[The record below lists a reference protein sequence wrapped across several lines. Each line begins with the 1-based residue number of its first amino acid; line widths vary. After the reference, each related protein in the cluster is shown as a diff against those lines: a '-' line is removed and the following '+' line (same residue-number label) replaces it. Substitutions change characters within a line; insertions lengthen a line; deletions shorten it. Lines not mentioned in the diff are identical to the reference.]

1 MERSPSSFPAGVNLA
16 YTQQKC
22 AKLWQK
28 YAKNFLEKGHNPHP
42 RPHLQWRGY
51 PLPISVFLGTS
62 VLRTSIYRPTPTI
75 LLDTPM
81 GCNHPV
87 RHWLLV
93 TSHLQ
98 EISQDLF
105 IICPIAIAYH
115 GIDYKIT
122 CVISVYVCMC
132 VCMCVCMYVCVCL
145 SVLSRSQFWTN
156 FDEIWHRRPKPET
169 KEPFRWGSKSING
182 IRYFYPILP
191 QIGTHVMHFQWE
203 TWNASLTSSMD
214 RL

>member
-122 CVISVYVCMC
+122 CVISVYVCMYAC
-132 VCMCVCMYVCVCL
+132 VCPC
-145 SVLSRSQFWTN
+145 SHGRN
-156 FDEIWHRRPKPET
+156 FEPIST
-169 KEPFRWGSKSING
+169 KFGTDVRNLKRKNPFVGGQNPLTVSAIFTQ
-182 IRYFYPILP
+182 FYPKLAP
-191 QIGTHVMHFQWE
+191 T
-203 TWNASLTSSMD
+203 
-214 RL
+214 